1 MSKQNAKNS
10 LLQIVGNLGWPVFLG
25 LWGCGLF
32 YVLILWGP
40 LQSDLLTRY
49 FAGFW
54 ISKLAT
60 GMFFVGLAALGLK
73 LLNVASQY
81 TSFRDIRL
89 PAMPSTPQSPS
100 ECSGLLE
107 DLLALPARLQKSY
120 LGQRLIEAIESV
132 DRKQSAANLDDELKY
147 LADISA
153 ERQHDSYALVRIL
166 IWATPMLGFLGTVI
180 GITQALGGLRADQLD
195 SDFQAA
201 MSGLLGGLYIAF
213 DTTALALSLSI
224 VLMFVQFLIDRLE
237 TQLLMQVDAR
247 VNEELT
253 GRFETFGG
261 DSDPVLASVERMSR
275 SVLRASEHLVQKQ
288 AQLWQGTIEAAH
300 ESWARLTSESGEHLQ
315 RTLAAALDASLEK
328 HAQAVAASS
337 QAVANQAAQR
347 THGLEKAIAASANNS
362 AVQQQEL
369 AKQTAVLT
377 RAVEATAD
385 VVKLEQALNGNLAAL
400 AGAKNFEKTVMSLSA
415 AIHLLTSRLSDDG
428 DSVPKVE
435 LQSKP
440 QERAA

>member
-1 MSKQNAKNS
+1 VSKQNAKNS
-10 LLQIVGNLGWPVFLG
+10 LLQILGNLGWPLFLG

-40 LQSDLLTRY
+40 LQSELLTRY

-73 LLNVASQY
+73 LLNVSAQY

-89 PAMPSTPQSPS
+89 PAMPAAPQPPS
-100 ECSGLLE
+100 DCGALLD
-107 DLLALPARLQKSY
+107 DLLALPARLQRSY
-120 LGQRLIEAIESV
+120 LGQRLIDAIESV

-153 ERQHDSYALVRIL
+153 ERQHDSYALVRII

-180 GITQALGGLRADQLD
+180 GITQALGGLQADQLD

-224 VLMFVQFLIDRLE
+224 VLMFIQFLIDRVE
-237 TQLLMQVDAR
+237 MQLLTQVDAR
-247 VNEELT
+247 VNAELT

-288 AQLWQGTIEAAH
+288 AQLWQGTIEATH
-300 ESWARLTSESGEHLQ
+300 ESWARLTADSGEQLQ
-315 RTLAAALDASLEK
+315 KTLAAALDVSLEK
-328 HAQAVAASS
+328 HANAVAASS
-337 QAVANQAAQR
+337 QAIAAQTMQR
-347 THGLEKAIAASANNS
+347 TQGLEKAIAVSANNT
-362 AVQQQEL
+362 AVQQQEM
-369 AKQTAVLT
+369 ARQTAVLS
-377 RAVEATAD
+377 RAVEAAAD
-385 VVKLEQALNGNLAAL
+385 VVKLEKALNGNLAAL
-400 AGAKNFEKTVMSLSA
+400 AGSKNFEKTVMSLSA
-415 AIHLLTSRLSDDG
+415 AIHLLTSRLSDSG
-428 DSVPKVE
+428 DDVQRVE
-435 LQSKP
+435 LQSNP